1 MKLELKRLHRTEK
14 STIGGLYV
22 NGKFECYTLEDVER
36 KEKVFG
42 ETAIDKGTYQVVVTY
57 SNAFKQ
63 NMPLLLNVPKFQGIR
78 IHSGNT
84 AKNTLGCILV
94 GQTRSVDFIGKS
106 RLAYKSLFSKIKA
119 AAKKE
124 KIYIT
129 IS

>member
-14 STIGGLYV
+14 STIGDLYV

-36 KEKVFG
+36 KEKVYG
-42 ETAIDKGTYQVVVTY
+42 ETAIDKGTYEVVITY

-63 NMPLLLNVPKFQGIR
+63 FMPLLLNVPKFQGIR

-94 GQTRSVDFIGKS
+94 GQTRSADFIGNS
-106 RLAYKSLFSKIKA
+106 RLAYKSFFSKIKE

>member
-14 STIGGLYV
+14 STIGELYV

-36 KEKVFG
+36 KEKVYG

-84 AKNTLGCILV
+84 DKHTLGCILV
-94 GQTRSVDFIGKS
+94 GQTRSVDFIGNS

-124 KIYIT
+124 KVYIT

>member
-1 MKLELKRLHRTEK
+1 MKLELTRLVRTEK
-14 STIGGLYV
+14 STIGELYV

-94 GQTRSVDFIGKS
+94 GQTRSVDFIGNS
-106 RLAYKSLFSKIKA
+106 RSAYKSLFSKIKD

>member
-1 MKLELKRLHRTEK
+1 MKLELKRLERTEK
-14 STIGGLYV
+14 STIGELYV

-84 AKNTLGCILV
+84 ANFIH
-94 GQTRSVDFIGKS
+94 SVCVSCYTI
-106 RLAYKSLFSKIKA
+106 KICLNFLLNFLR
-119 AAKKE
+119 
-124 KIYIT
+124 
-129 IS
+129 

>member
-1 MKLELKRLHRTEK
+1 MKLELKRLERTEK
-14 STIGGLYV
+14 STIGELYV

-36 KEKVFG
+36 KEKVYG

-94 GQTRSVDFIGKS
+94 GQTRSADFIGNS
-106 RLAYKSLFSKIKA
+106 RLAYKSLFSKIKD

>member
-1 MKLELKRLHRTEK
+1 MKLELKRLERTEK
-14 STIGGLYV
+14 STIGELYV

-36 KEKVFG
+36 KEKVYG

-94 GQTRSVDFIGKS
+94 GQTRSVDFIGNS
-106 RLAYKSLFSKIKA
+106 RLAYKSLFSKIKD

>member
-1 MKLELKRLHRTEK
+1 MKLELTRLVRTEK
-14 STIGGLYV
+14 STIGELYV

-36 KEKVFG
+36 KEKVYG

-94 GQTRSVDFIGKS
+94 GQTRSVDFIGNS
-106 RLAYKSLFSKIKA
+106 RSAYKSLFSKIK
-119 AAKKE
+119 
-124 KIYIT
+124 
-129 IS
+129 

>member
-1 MKLELKRLHRTEK
+1 MELKLKRLHFTKK
-14 STIGGLYV
+14 STIGELYI

-36 KEKVFG
+36 KEKVYG

-63 NMPLLLNVPKFQGIR
+63 MMPLLLNVPKFKGIR

-94 GQTRSVDFIGKS
+94 GQTKSVDFIGNS
-106 RLAYKSLFSKIKA
+106 RLAYKSLFSKIKEA
-119 AAKKE
+119 SKKE

-129 IS
+129 IE